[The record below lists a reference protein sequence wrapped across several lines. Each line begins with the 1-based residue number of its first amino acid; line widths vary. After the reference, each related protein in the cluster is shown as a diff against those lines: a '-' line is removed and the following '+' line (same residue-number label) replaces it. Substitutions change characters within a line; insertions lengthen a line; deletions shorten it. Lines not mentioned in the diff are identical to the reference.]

1 MVPTVTAP
9 LQKPAPGASD
19 RLHALHRLS
28 EGDRDTAPGRSAR
41 AVGARSRPVKAV
53 GDVAVLVL
61 VRWRANAGAWGLA
74 RLPLQGWPLR
84 AVPGLGFAKVLG
96 SGRDGGFGL
105 TPGLLHHGLFLV
117 FDGEA
122 AAMGFVDR
130 SPLMTAYRAHAAE
143 CATAVLRAASSRGS
157 WSGAAMTVSTDL
169 PVHGP
174 VAALTRA
181 SISPAHAGAFWRH
194 TPAAQAALAGAEGCH
209 LAAGLG
215 EAPVLRQATFSLW
228 SSVAAM
234 NAYARQGAHGQAARA
249 SLGGGWFS
257 ESMFVR
263 FAPLALA
270 GHWKG
275 SDLGTL

>member
-1 MVPTVTAP
+1 MNLDSTVTT
-9 LQKPAPGASD
+9 PAPRNPGAPPRLLLRGPDASPATPAHD
-19 RLHALHRLS
+19 RI
-28 EGDRDTAPGRSAR
+28 GGRGTEAQQAR
-41 AVGARSRPVKAV
+41 CV

-61 VRWRANAGAWGLA
+61 VRWHNHAAPWGLA

-96 SGRDGGFGL
+96 SGRHGGFGL
-105 TPGLLHHGLFLV
+105 APGLLHQGLFLV
-117 FDGEA
+117 FRGEA
-122 AAMGFVDR
+122 AARDFVDR
-130 SPLMTAYRAHAAE
+130 SALMQAYRDHASE

-157 WSGAAMTVSTDL
+157 WSGAAMQVTADL
-169 PVHGP
+169 PASGP

-181 SISPAHAGAFWRH
+181 SIRLPHAAAFWRH
-194 TPAAQAALAGAEGCH
+194 TPPAQAALAQAQGCH

-249 SLGGGWFS
+249 SVGGGWFS

-275 SDLGTL
+275 SELGTL